1 MAEQMMQET
10 AGKVIPTGYK
20 QTEVG
25 VIPEDWIVEPLEN
38 FTSFISYGFTNPM
51 PTTVSGP
58 FMITAR
64 DISNGKIQYGDA
76 RATSAEA
83 FDKYLTPKS
92 KPKKSDLLL
101 TKDGTLGRLALV
113 DDELICINQS
123 VAILRPNERVSP
135 DFFKSLLESPFYQ
148 GRMIDDAGGSTIK
161 HIYIT
166 IVNKMLLGMPS
177 NKAEQIAIANV
188 LSDSDALIDALEQ
201 LIAKKQAIKSATMQQ
216 LLTGRTRLPAFAQ
229 RPDGT
234 KKGYKPSELGDI
246 PEDWEVAP
254 FGNLFETS
262 ISRKNLRA
270 TEVVSFVGM
279 QDVTETAQLH
289 NQTSITYEKVK
300 IGFTYFEC
308 GDVLVAKIT
317 PCFEN
322 GKGCH
327 TKSLKSDVGFGST
340 EFHVLRATAN
350 ADSDFIYY
358 WTTQTCFRKQLESE
372 MVGSAG
378 HRRVPLPAIQSYMI
392 PCSMNKK
399 EQTAIAT
406 ILSDMDNELQ
416 ALTQKLEKARALKQG
431 MMQQLLTGKIRL
443 PLAAGA

>member
-1 MAEQMMQET
+1 M
-10 AGKVIPTGYK
+10 
-20 QTEVG
+20 
-25 VIPEDWIVEPLEN
+25 
-38 FTSFISYGFTNPM
+38 
-51 PTTVSGP
+51 
-58 FMITAR
+58 
-64 DISNGKIQYGDA
+64 
-76 RATSAEA
+76 RAT
-83 FDKYLTPKS
+83 
-92 KPKKSDLLL
+92 
-101 TKDGTLGRLALV
+101 
-113 DDELICINQS
+113 
-123 VAILRPNERVSP
+123 
-135 DFFKSLLESPFYQ
+135 
-148 GRMIDDAGGSTIK
+148 
-161 HIYIT
+161 
-166 IVNKMLLGMPS
+166 
-177 NKAEQIAIANV
+177 
-188 LSDSDALIDALEQ
+188 
-201 LIAKKQAIKSATMQQ
+201 
-216 LLTGRTRLPAFAQ
+216 
-229 RPDGT
+229 
-234 KKGYKPSELGDI
+234 
-246 PEDWEVAP
+246 DW
-254 FGNLFETS
+254 
-262 ISRKNLRA
+262 
-270 TEVVSFVGM
+270 VSFVGM
-279 QDVTETAQLH
+279 QDVTEAAQLQ

-300 IGFTYFEC
+300 TGFTYFEC